1 MKKTIHSQVNPF
13 FKFIE
18 EVEKH
23 QEEYSD
29 KIIKQIALQ
38 KKMLKKYDFVEEK
51 GRKCVDWIEKYCFL
65 TEGENAGKPV
75 KLMLWQKWIIYSIF
89 CFYGNIETEDFNED
103 GEYLGMTKKYQ
114 RIVNDVLI
122 VVGSGNSK
130 TTFVAFIIAY
140 IIYSNSVLPSP
151 KVYIGSN
158 AYKQSRVCY
167 DVVRKIIERN
177 STLKRFAKIR
187 QSIGEIEIP
196 ETNAKVIAMSSQGD
210 NYEGIIPALLI
221 IDEIHAMGTNAYAN
235 NLRKS
240 TKRSDKLIIELT
252 TQGTCRGG
260 YLDERLELA
269 NSLLSEESPQSDDKK
284 FFAIFEQ
291 KDETEVFTAYKKNNI
306 KVLRKANP
314 SLGVAV
320 SVGELKDKI
329 KAMINDPKQKVIT
342 LTKNFNIPQNPITSY
357 FSEVEC
363 RTKPFN
369 EEILYGAPIFL
380 GLDMAYTRSP
390 HADLTCLK
398 MLMVNPFTGEEY
410 SKDFFFL
417 PQWYEEENKQNDQ
430 VEIIRKDM
438 LIEKSRQDTN
448 ILYNK
453 RQEKYGYK
461 MYAEKGDVVVVNDEL
476 VNELIKEF
484 GEQARVDTTGI
495 TEDFIIFYIAHLELK
510 YKWTL
515 CKFGLDP
522 NKASKIKSFS
532 ETNIHSIDGKNPV
545 IQFRMEDKKNS
556 NPIILSTKNVRSQR
570 KAFNN
575 NRLTELHFASAQ
587 AKEDQ
592 YGNITFVNPTY
603 SRKDG
608 VIAELSARSA
618 YNVFTTNKDTGASNL
633 EILKNWWKMNGER
646 INGLLNKNT

>member
-1 MKKTIHSQVNPF
+1 MKKKIHSQVNPF
-13 FKFIE
+13 VKFIE
-18 EVEKH
+18 EVEQH

-38 KKMLKKYDFVEEK
+38 KKMLKKYDFLEEK
-51 GRKCVDWIEKYCFL
+51 GKKCVDWIEKFCFL
-65 TEGENAGKPV
+65 TEGENAGQPV

-103 GEYLGMTKKYQ
+103 GEYLGITKKYQ

-130 TTFVAFIIAY
+130 TTFIAFIIAY

-177 STLKRFAKIR
+177 ATLKRFAKVR

-291 KDETEVFTAYKKNNI
+291 KDETEVFTAYEQNNI

-357 FSEVEC
+357 FSETEC
-363 RTKPFN
+363 RTKQFN

-390 HADLTCLK
+390 RADLTCLK
-398 MLMVNPFTGEEY
+398 MLMVNPFTSEEY
-410 SKDFFFL
+410 SKDFYFL
-417 PQWYEEENKQNDQ
+417 PKWYEEENKQNGQ

-438 LIEKSRQDTN
+438 LIEKSKLDTN

-461 MYAEKGDVVVVNDEL
+461 LYAEKGDVIVVDDEL
-476 VNELIKEF
+476 VEELVKEF

-515 CKFGLDP
+515 CKFCLDP

-556 NPIILSTKNVRSQR
+556 NPMILSTKNVRSQR
-570 KAFNN
+570 KVFNN

-618 YNVFTTNKDTGASNL
+618 YNVFTTNKDTGATNL
-633 EILKNWWKMNGER
+633 EILKSWWKMNEER
-646 INGLLNKNT
+646 INGLLKNT